1 MNQRDVNFVSMCRA
15 VQQVLTTY
23 QTTWAA
29 MPAFVVQAN
38 RFTQMVKNL
47 DHATEGSEIVTNGIT
62 DQKSDIEGRAVL
74 LAVNLAKRASVYALE
89 VNDLALHEQ
98 LSESKT
104 SLLRRPDNLTLSR
117 LRDIHSRLNAI
128 VGQLGD
134 YFVRPGDLAML
145 DELNNAFE
153 QQISTP
159 RTAIVVRKG
168 YNQDAIPGL
177 LADIRLCLYK
187 MDNLVNLFASTRLA
201 PEYKHA
207 RITVDAGLR
216 HDPPPAEG

>member
-15 VQQVLTTY
+15 VQLVLTTY
-23 QTTWAA
+23 QITWAA

-38 RFTQMVKNL
+38 RFTQMVKDL
-47 DHATEGSEIVTNGIT
+47 DHAAEGAEIVTNGIT
-62 DQKSDIEGRAVL
+62 EQKSDIEERAVR

-98 LSESKT
+98 LRESKT

-117 LRDIHSRLNAI
+117 LRDIHNRLNAI
-128 VGQLGD
+128 VGQLSD

-145 DELNNAFE
+145 NELNNAFE

-187 MDNLVNLFASTRLA
+187 MDNLINLFASTRLA

-207 RITVDAGLR
+207 RITVAAGLR
-216 HDPPPAEG
+216 HDPPPAAE